1 MSSDNKSESRFLK
14 GRTDI
19 KIVVLGSSG
28 KGQMLSLQRLGVDGV
43 ITDYVNM
50 GAL

>member
-1 MSSDNKSESRFLK
+1 MSSENKSETRFLK

-28 KGQMLSLQRLGVDGV
+28 AGKTSFSNL
-43 ITDYVNM
+43 
-50 GAL
+50 